1 MSKPIEFIENGEEN
15 DSPVIA
21 EEFQEGFNNLLK
33 TIKNLNDS
41 GFLSLLNA
49 ISANYKYIID
59 TFSEQFNSDS
69 TKKSLTNIMS
79 VFDLLSK
86 LDPDMMVN
94 VMSRLG
100 DSINNTGKPSASGL
114 IGLARMM
121 HRSDVAEPISILL
134 KILAGTSEKK

>member
-121 HRSDVAEPISILL
+121 HRSDVSEPISILL